1 VHREKKKTAMLKK
14 VQGAFWIGHTGCNS
28 YPAKLFQKAAKAS
41 EDVGQAKD
49 GFKNGDA
56 AKLSSLI

>member
-1 VHREKKKTAMLKK
+1 MLKK

-49 GFKNGDA
+49 GFKNGDGEVIVVD
-56 AKLSSLI
+56 LSLVSQ